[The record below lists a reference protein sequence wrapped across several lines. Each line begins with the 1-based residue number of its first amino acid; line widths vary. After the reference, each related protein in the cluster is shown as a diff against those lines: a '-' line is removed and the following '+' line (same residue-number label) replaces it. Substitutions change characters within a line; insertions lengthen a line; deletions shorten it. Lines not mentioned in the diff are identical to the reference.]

1 MVFAL
6 HLFLLELLD
15 SGVDEARGDAM
26 TTELSLQ
33 AKRPP
38 AVEAVLISHEGSG
51 KALLVQV
58 ALLLQAL
65 DEFVTHLVGELPA
78 LTLLAY
84 LLGGMLSVGA
94 VGGEA

>member
-1 MVFAL
+1 
-6 HLFLLELLD
+6 
-15 SGVDEARGDAM
+15 M

-38 AVEAVLISHEGSG
+38 SVEAVLISYEGSG

-65 DEFVTHLVGELPA
+65 DEGITLLVGELPA
-78 LTLLAY
+78 STLLAY
-84 LLGGMLSVGA
+84 LLYGMLSVGA

>member
-1 MVFAL
+1 
-6 HLFLLELLD
+6 
-15 SGVDEARGDAM
+15 M

-33 AKRPP
+33 AKRAP

-58 ALLLQAL
+58 AFLLQAL
-65 DEFVTHLVGELPA
+65 DEGVAYLVGELPA
-78 LTLLAY
+78 ATLLAY
-84 LLGGMLSVGA
+84 LLGGMLSVGT